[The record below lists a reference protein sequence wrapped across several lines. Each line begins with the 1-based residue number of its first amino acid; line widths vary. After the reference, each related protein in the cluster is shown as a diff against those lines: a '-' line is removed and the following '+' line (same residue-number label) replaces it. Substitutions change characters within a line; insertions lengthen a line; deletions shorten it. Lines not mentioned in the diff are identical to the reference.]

1 MVAYQLFTFSFVI
14 VSFRGVQPILIIK
27 RAKRFIKDFESQWAE
42 STTNGDT
49 SVVNRILANDFI
61 GSDEQELFFFRYLNC

>member
-1 MVAYQLFTFSFVI
+1 
-14 VSFRGVQPILIIK
+14 LIIK

-49 SVVNRILANDFI
+49 AVINRILANDFI
-61 GSDEQELFFFRYLNC
+61 GSDGNRYNKNDANEETLTLLFQIPKLLNTLFRAVSR

>member
-1 MVAYQLFTFSFVI
+1 LT
-14 VSFRGVQPILIIK
+14 IK

-49 SVVNRILANDFI
+49 SVFNRILANDFI
-61 GSDEQELFFFRYLNC
+61 GSEGNRYNKNDAIAETLTLLFQIPKLLNKLFRAVSR

>member
-1 MVAYQLFTFSFVI
+1 
-14 VSFRGVQPILIIK
+14 LIIK